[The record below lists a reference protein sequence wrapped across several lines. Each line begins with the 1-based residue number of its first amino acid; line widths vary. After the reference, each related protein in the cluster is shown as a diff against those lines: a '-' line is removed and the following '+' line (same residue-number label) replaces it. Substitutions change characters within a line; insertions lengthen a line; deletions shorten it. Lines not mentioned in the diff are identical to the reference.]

1 ELQGK
6 VLCGGHFLI
15 WQNLP
20 EPAQDWFEVTVFW
33 VFFTDVCDS
42 EGGSFGS
49 PGKERTK
56 GFPRKTMFDTLILP
70 EMYLVKC
77 VSRVWNLKLQIGGNL
92 NPLNVEDPAD
102 AQHNITV
109 YELWGNEDSN

>member
-20 EPAQDWFEVTVFW
+20 EPAQDWFGVTVLW
-33 VFFTDVCDS
+33 LFFADVCDNKRL
-42 EGGSFGS
+42 
-49 PGKERTK
+49 PQK
-56 GFPRKTMFDTLILP
+56 KTMLDTLILL
-70 EMYLVKC
+70 EMDLVKF
-77 VSRVWNLKLQIGGNL
+77 VSRVQNLKLPTGGNL
-92 NPLNVEDPAD
+92 SPLNVEVPAD
-102 AQHNITV
+102 AQNNITI